1 MKYFQ
6 FILYSLLSIH
16 YIQAQSESP
25 QIVMSKRMQYSQLAS
40 SDDKQLFL
48 IDFWATWCAP
58 CITVSEYLNVVQAK
72 YAKELYVL
80 SLSEENPEIVEKFLK
95 RHKTKLAV
103 SLDYDNQNFKQYNIR
118 ALPSGVLLNA
128 EGKII
133 WRGNPAD
140 LKDRQIDQFLR
151 QNQRKV
157 PIYNFLQY
165 KSYETETIQSIEIEG
180 DYKLNEIT
188 YNPQTLPIVEQLN
201 DQLTSVK
208 GSLQQVLAYLLN
220 TGQQQVQV
228 RKPLNQSYQLIIN
241 QQADKNEI
249 VSAIKKQLG
258 LKSEETQKTDE
269 ILEVTLV
276 SYDLL
281 WDKKQINWGIPN
293 AKFLVDDNQ
302 ITADNMS
309 IREIL
314 ALISEL
320 HNMPIQLMNQNRYI
334 NSSPYDWQVHYR
346 FKDLLISNL
355 NDYGFKTN
363 LQKGSFPIYIF
374 N

>member
-320 HNMPIQLMNQNRYI
+320 HNIPIQLMNQNQYI
-334 NSSPYDWQVHYR
+334 NSYPYDWQVHYR

>member
-40 SDDKQLFL
+40 PDDKQLFL

-95 RHKTKLAV
+95 QHKTKLAV